1 MNPFGLGLKQLTTEE
16 LLANINKALP
26 FSDDAEKGV
35 LSSFLQDPVARLG
48 EARLSLPPTA
58 FYHEANRTVFVK
70 LCELY
75 DKALPIDPV
84 IVTNIL
90 RDQDLLDKVG
100 GPAAITEL
108 FTFVPSSAHFRH
120 YLKIVEDAHIARR
133 NIDAHARALAEFFAP
148 SLDLSAAIAAAEEH
162 VLNAGNGIIRRM
174 TRKTMKE
181 AIRET
186 LDGIEEHLKLAGALP
201 GFPTGF
207 ECIDKSTGGL
217 RKGKVTVF
225 AGLPSDGKSAIMQ
238 NCARVALRSG
248 ARVGWYSLEMPLP
261 EQTGR
266 ILCEDSGV
274 DAGALYSG
282 LMSRAQQEMLA
293 RSIRELSEMGA
304 DIVET
309 DGFTATEILADIA
322 ASNYDLAVVDYLQL
336 MEYDGRKGA
345 NREEIIASISR
356 RMKQV
361 AKKSGCHILTASQL
375 NDQGKLRESRAIG
388 QDADNVFLVHKHPN
402 DDGDGYDDARRVLF
416 CEKNRGGKRHWQ
428 TSLLFN
434 GPTFTFKEPPP
445 DDQS

>member
-1 MNPFGLGLKQLTTEE
+1 VNPKTLSTEE
-16 LLANINKALP
+16 VLANCNRALP

-35 LSSFLQDPVARLG
+35 LSSFLQDPVNRLG
-48 EARLSLPPTA
+48 EARLNLSPAA
-58 FYHEANRTVFVK
+58 FYHEANRMVFVK

-84 IVTNIL
+84 LVTNVL
-90 RDQDLLDKVG
+90 RDQNLLDKVG
-100 GPAAITEL
+100 GPAAISDL
-108 FTFVPSSAHFRH
+108 FTFIPSPAHFRH
-120 YLKIVEDAHIARR
+120 YLKIVEDHHAARR
-133 NIDAHARALAEFFAP
+133 NIDAHARALSEFFAP
-148 SLDLSAAIAAAEEH
+148 SLDLSAAITAAEEH
-162 VLNAGNGIIRRM
+162 VLNAANGIIRRM

-181 AIRET
+181 AILET
-186 LDGIEEHLKLAGALP
+186 IDGIEEHLKLAGALP

-207 ECIDKSTGGL
+207 NVIDKATGGL

-261 EQTGR
+261 EQTAR

-274 DAGALYSG
+274 EASDLYG
-282 LMSRAQQEMLA
+282 GTMTRAQNDMLA
-293 RSIRELSEMGA
+293 RSIRQLSELGA

-309 DGFTATEILADIA
+309 DGYTATEILADIA

-345 NREEIIASISR
+345 TREEIIASISR

-388 QDADNVFLVHKHPN
+388 QDADNVFLVHKHPT
-402 DDGDGYDDARRVLF
+402 DEGDGYDDTRRILF

-428 TSLLFN
+428 VPLLFN
-434 GPTFTFKEPPP
+434 GPTFTFKEVPQ
-445 DDQS
+445 DEN

>member
-1 MNPFGLGLKQLTTEE
+1 
-16 LLANINKALP
+16 
-26 FSDDAEKGV
+26 V
-35 LSSFLQDPVARLG
+35 
-48 EARLSLPPTA
+48 
-58 FYHEANRTVFVK
+58 
-70 LCELY
+70 
-75 DKALPIDPV
+75 
-84 IVTNIL
+84 L
-90 RDQDLLDKVG
+90 RDQNLLDKVG

-108 FTFVPSSAHFRH
+108 FTFVPSPAHFRH
-120 YLKIVEDAHIARR
+120 YLKIVEDHHAARR
-133 NIDAHARALAEFFAP
+133 NIDAHARALTEFFAP
-148 SLDLSAAIAAAEEH
+148 SLDLSAAITAAEEH
-162 VLNAGNGIIRRM
+162 VLGAANGIIRRM

-181 AIRET
+181 AISET

-207 ECIDKSTGGL
+207 QVIDKATGGL

-261 EQTGR
+261 EVTAR
-266 ILCEDSGV
+266 ILCEVCGV
-274 DAGALYSG
+274 VAGDLYG
-282 LMSRAQQEMLA
+282 GIMSRAQQEMLQ
-293 RSIRELSEMGA
+293 RSIRQLSEMGA

-309 DGFTATEILADIA
+309 DGYTATEILADIA

-345 NREEIIASISR
+345 TREEIIASISR

-388 QDADNVFLVHKHPN
+388 QDADNVFLVHKHPTEE
-402 DDGDGYDDARRVLF
+402 GDGYDDTKRILF

-428 TSLLFN
+428 APLLFN
-434 GPTFTFKEPPP
+434 GPTFTFKEVPQ
-445 DDQS
+445 DEN

>member
-1 MNPFGLGLKQLTTEE
+1 VNPFQTGPKALSTEE
-16 LLANINKALP
+16 VLANCNRALP

-48 EARLSLPPTA
+48 EARLSLPPSA
-58 FYHEANRTVFVK
+58 FYHEANRLVFVK

-75 DKALPIDPV
+75 DKALPIDPIMLTKV
-84 IVTNIL
+84 L
-90 RDQDLLDKVG
+90 RDQEILDKVG
-100 GPAAITEL
+100 GAAAITEL
-108 FTFVPSSAHFRH
+108 FTFVPSPAHYRH
-120 YLKIVEDAHIARR
+120 YLKIVEDHHVARR
-133 NIDAHARALAEFFAP
+133 NIDAHARALSEFFAP
-148 SLDLSAAIAAAEEH
+148 GLDLSAAITAAEEH
-162 VLNAGNGIIRRM
+162 VLGAANGIIRRM

-181 AIRET
+181 AISET

-207 ECIDKSTGGL
+207 QVIDKATGGL

-261 EQTGR
+261 EQTAR

-274 DAGALYSG
+274 EANALYGG
-282 LMSRAQQEMLA
+282 LMSRAQQEMLM
-293 RSIRELSEMGA
+293 RSVRQLSEMGA

-309 DGFTATEILADIA
+309 DGYTATEILADIA

-345 NREEIIASISR
+345 TREEIIASISR

-388 QDADNVFLVHKHPN
+388 QDADNVFLVHKHPT
-402 DDGDGYDDARRVLF
+402 DEGDGYDDTRRILF

-428 TSLLFN
+428 VPLLFN
-434 GPTFTFKEPPP
+434 GPTFTFKEVPPETE
-445 DDQS
+445 